1 MKYRLNI
8 LRSTN
13 RVSFP
18 AQNLISLQITGLSF
32 PECSYYRHASI
43 IGPDLKSLTLKAHC
57 CRADIASRLLL
68 G

>member
-32 PECSYYRHASI
+32 PE
-43 IGPDLKSLTLKAHC
+43 GPDLKSLTLKAHC